1 MRRYRMRV
9 DSTFSRLTAEQR
21 DKLDEWLFEERITY
35 AEILPRIAKEFG
47 ITASR
52 SALGR
57 YCLVRQEERAMEDL
71 AGADR
76 TTKTVNGMPVK
87 VANLRESSMKLIG
100 RRLQLG
106 AIQGAEVRDVA
117 SLAKVLLESER
128 WEIQRERLALARERF
143 QFDAAEAAL
152 AEIPRV
158 SEMTEEEVKKEKAR
172 VQGIIRSIFGTDL
185 PK

>member
-1 MRRYRMRV
+1 
-9 DSTFSRLTAEQR
+9 
-21 DKLDEWLFEERITY
+21 
-35 AEILPRIAKEFG
+35 
-47 ITASR
+47 
-52 SALGR
+52 
-57 YCLVRQEERAMEDL
+57 
-71 AGADR
+71 
-76 TTKTVNGMPVK
+76 
-87 VANLRESSMKLIG
+87 
-100 RRLQLG
+100 
-106 AIQGAEVRDVA
+106 VA

-158 SEMTEEEVKKEKAR
+158 SEMTEEEVKKEKER